1 VFDDKEWFL
10 LFHRCGRVMRD
21 YKSCC
26 EKVFEFMWYRWCD
39 LMDRVGKYSVSEFS
53 KARQDITIVS
63 TEGKRRLTI
72 HALLEVDV
80 TKARLIIASLKGKQ
94 DISFTGWIVKCV
106 SQAVVEHKAVN
117 AYRLGRRRI
126 VSFEDVDIPIP
137 IERSVGGEQRPLAY
151 IIRKANEK
159 SVAQITAEIRQRQ
172 HQEIDASTEVLGED
186 LTGFE
191 RWALTAPVW
200 LKKIGVRVLRLRGL
214 SKKKH
219 FGTVGVTAI
228 GMKGSFPGWAIGMGG
243 PLATLVIVGGITKK
257 PGVVD
262 DTIQIREYLHITVTV
277 DHAIVDGSP
286 LVRFIGRLTELLE
299 SAYGLG

>member
-1 VFDDKEWFL
+1 
-10 LFHRCGRVMRD
+10 
-21 YKSCC
+21 
-26 EKVFEFMWYRWCD
+26 
-39 LMDRVGKYSVSEFS
+39 MDRIGKYEVTEFS

-63 TEGKRRLTI
+63 QEGKRRLTI

-80 TKARLIIASLKGKQ
+80 TKAREMIAALKGKE

-106 SQAVVEHKAVN
+106 SQAVSEHKQMN
-117 AYRLGRRRI
+117 SYRLGRKKM

-137 IERSVGGEQRPLAY
+137 IERNIGGVQRPLAY

-159 SVAQITAEIRQRQ
+159 TVAEITQEIRRMQ
-172 HQEIDASTEVLGED
+172 HQEIDPSTEVLGED

-191 RWALTAPVW
+191 RWALTAPGW

-243 PLATLVIVGGITKK
+243 PIATLIIVGGITKK

-262 DTIQIREYLHITVTV
+262 DEIRIREILHITITA

-286 LVRFIGRLTELLE
+286 LVRFIARLTELLE
-299 SAYGLG
+299 SGYEL

>member
-1 VFDDKEWFL
+1 
-10 LFHRCGRVMRD
+10 
-21 YKSCC
+21 
-26 EKVFEFMWYRWCD
+26 
-39 LMDRVGKYSVSEFS
+39 
-53 KARQDITIVS
+53 
-63 TEGKRRLTI
+63 
-72 HALLEVDV
+72 
-80 TKARLIIASLKGKQ
+80 
-94 DISFTGWIVKCV
+94 
-106 SQAVVEHKAVN
+106 
-117 AYRLGRRRI
+117 LGRKKM

-137 IERSVGGEQRPLAY
+137 IERNIGGVQRPLAY

-159 SVAQITAEIRQRQ
+159 TVAQITQEIRRMQ
-172 HQEIDASTEVLGED
+172 HQEIDPSTEVLGED

-191 RWALTAPVW
+191 RWALTAPGW

-243 PLATLVIVGGITKK
+243 PIATLIIVGGITKK

-262 DTIQIREYLHITVTV
+262 DEIRIREILHITITA

-286 LVRFIGRLTELLE
+286 LVRFIARLTELLE
-299 SAYGLG
+299 SGYGL